1 MTEVEPGLELRRD
14 VEEGLTH
21 ILELTREPS
30 LQGLPSEV
38 QPMGGSRLRHLQ
50 HRFGLDEV
58 HFSVHHR
65 PTREL
70 SGLCQARTRAL
81 RGIQQVVGVSD
92 HGIVARLKASE
103 PRALDIDAEA
113 WETDPVVLDSALQ
126 CMVLWVRQT
135 KGASALPCYVDSY
148 RQYRPFAGE
157 VTVHMDFKPSRTAR
171 GTFEATLVG
180 EDGDIVATLSGA
192 EYTSNPGLNPVFRA
206 DA

>member
-1 MTEVEPGLELRRD
+1 MGAPTPA
-14 VEEGLTH
+14 
-21 ILELTREPS
+21 
-30 LQGLPSEV
+30 GLPALHYKGTVEL
-38 QPMGGSRLRHLQ
+38 GT
-50 HRFGLDEV
+50 E
-58 HFSVHHR
+58 R
-65 PTREL
+65 PTT
-70 SGLCQARTRAL
+70 SPFPGSNGLGKHRYPYAVDEAYKNFLFHGPAL

-103 PRALDIDAEA
+103 PKALDIDAEA

>member
-1 MTEVEPGLELRRD
+1 M
-14 VEEGLTH
+14 
-21 ILELTREPS
+21 
-30 LQGLPSEV
+30 
-38 QPMGGSRLRHLQ
+38 
-50 HRFGLDEV
+50 DEAYKNFLF
-58 HFSVHHR
+58 HG
-65 PTREL
+65 P
-70 SGLCQARTRAL
+70 AL